1 MSSSLRPEVPAATD
15 PVVRHLQRERQRQQV
30 SQEALSV
37 SAGYSRDY
45 WGQVERGAVSP
56 SFAAVVDHAQ
66 VLGFKVVLFR

>member
-1 MSSSLRPEVPAATD
+1 MSSSPRRERRGVD
-15 PVVRHLQRERQRQQV
+15 PLVRHLQRERLRQEV

-37 SAGYSRDY
+37 CAGYSQDY
-45 WGQVERGAVSP
+45 WGQVERGAMAP